1 MVIVYASVECEQRA
15 NLLTSQTSTS
25 AITIIKLSEWGI
37 ITGLENGWTTW
48 GLATPVLHWVSW
60 LCEVC
65 FDGIGRW
72 ALITQFSHTILLDH
86 KQSLHFWYT
95 TASEWHSGEQFF
107 ILNEAE
113 VVDFKHTARLN
124 LSHTSKWIPRTW
136 RSRMNTLIC
145 MTSIANTYTH
155 WQSISLVQLL
165 KKSVICTMTAVLPK
179 VQQSSRD
186 TH

>member
-1 MVIVYASVECEQRA
+1 MRHHHWPWKWLNCMR
-15 NLLTSQTSTS
+15 
-25 AITIIKLSEWGI
+25 
-37 ITGLENGWTTW
+37 TGYSM
-48 GLATPVLHWVSW
+48 LHWVSW
-60 LCEVC
+60 LFEIC

-72 ALITQFSHTILLDH
+72 ALITQFSHAILLDH

-95 TASEWHSGEQFF
+95 TASEWHSREQFF

-113 VVDFKHTARLN
+113 VVDFKHTATLN
-124 LSHTSKWIPRTW
+124 LSHISKWIPRSW

-145 MTSIANTYTH
+145 MTSIANTYTQ

-179 VQQSSRD
+179 VQQSSWEHITTLTDNQPHNTFQNFYIHVGHIVRLQRGLS
-186 TH
+186 